1 MAAYKC
7 KIMTENGVIL
17 DRTLEA
23 ASVDEIRSRL
33 KNQKE
38 QLISA
43 KKQGMNLDLG
53 MLFSKFSKV
62 SPKELKLFIRQL
74 KVMLT
79 TGIPILECMDAL
91 KKQAGSE
98 KMRSVIGEIKT
109 SINQGETLSGAMAHH
124 PSVFSNLFVSMIR
137 AGEAAGALGQILD
150 QMESFYEM
158 DIKTKKNVKKAI
170 RYPIMVFSILI
181 IAMSYASVS
190 IVPQFASVLTNQDME
205 LPLPTKLILGMSSL
219 LLDYGL
225 ITLIVIVCTVGILV
239 FLLRTPAGAYLWD
252 QTKIMLPG
260 IGTIVKISVMARFS
274 LLMKTLV
281 GNGVHITDALEVAK
295 DTVDNRVYAKIIA
308 EGKEKIIAG
317 ETIHG
322 ALANKHM
329 PDIALNMISIGE
341 SSGTLTEMLE
351 CISDYFTG
359 ELDEK
364 LENLSS
370 MIEPIVTLVI
380 GGFVALFVA
389 SIFAP
394 IFKIYG
400 SL

>member
-43 KKQGMNLDLG
+43 KKQGMSLDLG

-98 KMRSVIGEIKT
+98 KMRSVIGGIKT

-137 AGEAAGALGQILD
+137 AGEA
-150 QMESFYEM
+150 
-158 DIKTKKNVKKAI
+158 
-170 RYPIMVFSILI
+170 
-181 IAMSYASVS
+181 SVS
-190 IVPQFASVLTNQDME
+190 YTHLT
-205 LPLPTKLILGMSSL
+205 LPTKR
-219 LLDYGL
+219 
-225 ITLIVIVCTVGILV
+225 IV
-239 FLLRTPAGAYLWD
+239 
-252 QTKIMLPG
+252 
-260 IGTIVKISVMARFS
+260 
-274 LLMKTLV
+274 
-281 GNGVHITDALEVAK
+281 
-295 DTVDNRVYAKIIA
+295 
-308 EGKEKIIAG
+308 
-317 ETIHG
+317 
-322 ALANKHM
+322 
-329 PDIALNMISIGE
+329 
-341 SSGTLTEMLE
+341 
-351 CISDYFTG
+351 
-359 ELDEK
+359 
-364 LENLSS
+364 
-370 MIEPIVTLVI
+370 
-380 GGFVALFVA
+380 
-389 SIFAP
+389 
-394 IFKIYG
+394 
-400 SL
+400 